1 MNYSELNENQKLQ
14 FQEVCDREFGKT
26 NTFVGETKEPMYFD
40 ENSNLLPNDELIKL
54 IFLEN
59 LN

>member
-1 MNYSELNENQKLQ
+1 MKYIDLNEKQKSQ
-14 FQEVCDREFGKT
+14 FKEVCDREFGKT

-40 ENSNLLPNDELIKL
+40 EDMNLLSNDELIKL
-54 IFLEN
+54 IFLKN